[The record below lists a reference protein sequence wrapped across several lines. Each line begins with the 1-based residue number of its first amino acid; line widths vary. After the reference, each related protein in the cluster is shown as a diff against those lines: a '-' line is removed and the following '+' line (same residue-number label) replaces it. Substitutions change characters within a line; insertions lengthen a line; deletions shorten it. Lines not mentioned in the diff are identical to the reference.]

1 MLGLHT
7 QVAGVERLDD
17 AQRDLLV
24 FFYRHKKWPPSF
36 SSVSSAFT
44 IIPPSDVSKGDLSL
58 VEMEAAIGELL
69 LSLLGVGR

>member
-1 MLGLHT
+1 
-7 QVAGVERLDD
+7 
-17 AQRDLLV
+17 
-24 FFYRHKKWPPSF
+24 
-36 SSVSSAFT
+36 VSSAFM